1 MKDYMDGDMGEVREV
16 REVRGMVAMQLV
28 LSRVTHATTTATR
41 KGGVKG
47 T

>member
-16 REVRGMVAMQLV
+16 RGIVAMQLV
-28 LSRVTHATTTATR
+28 LSRVTHATTTTATR

>member
-16 REVRGMVAMQLV
+16 RGMIAMQLV
-28 LSRVTHATTTATR
+28 LSRVTHATITATR